1 MRILFKDLDA
11 GPVHQESIV
20 EDEKVVIKNA
30 KRVTLFA
37 SDKHQYVAV
46 SNKVCKIIER
56 KKLLLRS
63 ICKIYLFYFIFL
75 EYIAFIIY

>member
-11 GPVHQESIV
+11 GPVYQESIV

-37 SDKHQYVAV
+37 SDKYQYITVIKYV
-46 SNKVCKIIER
+46 KLSKER
-56 KKLLLRS
+56 KFYLILYVRY
-63 ICKIYLFYFIFL
+63 IYLILYF
-75 EYIAFIIY
+75 